1 MLTRAYR
8 TKTIFREMNNRPV
21 PSKYWTIGLD
31 IGYSGVKVFS
41 GNAAVCFPSYAIQN
55 NSETRINL
63 GQAEDERSIRYH
75 DSEGDWE
82 VGAIAQN
89 MISVTDTSAGSMA
102 IYGRSRYFSP
112 MFKVI
117 ARVGIAAGIR
127 QNRFGNPD
135 GKQIKIQTGLPPKYL
150 KSDTADLKAALTG
163 VHEFSV
169 KFGNS
174 KWENYKIEIKPEDI
188 GVIDQPEG
196 TIFSVSTDSSMRL
209 LPDAK
214 SYFSGRTLVADP
226 GFGTLDLFP
235 MIQGSVSRD
244 NCQTFTEFGMKQ
256 ILKQTADEIFDR
268 YNFEISIPAIQQYLE
283 SGMVIKKD
291 GRKLS
296 KVSFDDILENASK
309 DVCNKAIEKIM
320 EIYNPPLE
328 FDNMII
334 TGGTGAAWSSYI
346 RNSEYFKECDT
357 VKIVSGNQGDQS
369 LPYIFSNARG
379 YYILAFSQYR

>member
-1 MLTRAYR
+1 
-8 TKTIFREMNNRPV
+8 MNNRPV

-41 GNAAVCFPSYAIQN
+41 GNTAVCFPSYAIQN

-127 QNRFGNPD
+127 QNRFGDPD

-235 MIQGSVSRD
+235 MIQGSVNRD

-268 YNFEISIPAIQQYLE
+268 YNFEISIPAMQQYLE

>member
-1 MLTRAYR
+1 
-8 TKTIFREMNNRPV
+8 
-21 PSKYWTIGLD
+21 
-31 IGYSGVKVFS
+31 
-41 GNAAVCFPSYAIQN
+41 
-55 NSETRINL
+55 
-63 GQAEDERSIRYH
+63 
-75 DSEGDWE
+75 
-82 VGAIAQN
+82 
-89 MISVTDTSAGSMA
+89 
-102 IYGRSRYFSP
+102 
-112 MFKVI
+112 
-117 ARVGIAAGIR
+117 
-127 QNRFGNPD
+127 
-135 GKQIKIQTGLPPKYL
+135 
-150 KSDTADLKAALTG
+150 
-163 VHEFSV
+163 
-169 KFGNS
+169 
-174 KWENYKIEIKPEDI
+174 
-188 GVIDQPEG
+188 
-196 TIFSVSTDSSMRL
+196 
-209 LPDAK
+209 
-214 SYFSGRTLVADP
+214 
-226 GFGTLDLFP
+226 
-235 MIQGSVSRD
+235 MIQGYVNRD

>member
-41 GNAAVCFPSYAIQN
+41 GNTAVCFPSYAIQN

-127 QNRFGNPD
+127 QNRFGDPD

-235 MIQGSVSRD
+235 MIQGSVNRD

-268 YNFEISIPAIQQYLE
+268 YNFEISIPAMQQYLE